1 MSMTVV
7 LLKADEERIVQV
19 LQETVDKLDGVEDEV
34 VLDFTSV
41 RRIGSSAIRGMEDFA
56 SMAETKGVRV
66 VLCGVSVGVYKV
78 LKLVN
83 LAPRFSFV
91 N

>member
-1 MSMTVV
+1 MTVV
-7 LLKADEERIVQV
+7 LLKTDEERIVQV
-19 LQETVDKLDGVEDEV
+19 LQETVDKLDSAEDEV

-41 RRIGSSAIRGMEDFA
+41 RRIGPGALRGMEDFA
-56 SMAETKGVRV
+56 STAESKGVRV
-66 VLCGVSVGVYKV
+66 VLCGVSVSIYKV